1 MSQLITALIANGP
14 QAGEVITVEASDDGS
29 APPEILL
36 PTPLQLGVNV
46 RLGQSGATRPLPP
59 TVYVLSSLD
68 AGGQPCY
75 SVRVN

>member
-14 QAGEVITVEASDDGS
+14 QGGEEITVEATDDGS

-46 RLGQSGATRPLPP
+46 QLGQSGATRPLPP
-59 TVYVLSSLD
+59 TAYVLSGLN
-68 AGGQPCY
+68 AGRQPSY
-75 SVRVN
+75 SVKVN